1 MADGVC
7 VFTDMDFYN
16 REKLIFDLRN
26 TDVTKD
32 PFGNFDPEICCLSRN
47 SSIPMD
53 AE

>member
-1 MADGVC
+1 MEDGVC

-16 REKLIFDLRN
+16 REKIIFDLRN
-26 TDVTKD
+26 TDVTI
-32 PFGNFDPEICCLSRN
+32 GNFDTENCCLSRN